1 MRQRRVG
8 TFTMGIV
15 LIFFG
20 FILLISQLKT
30 QSAAIILI
38 KGWPLILVLL
48 GLEVLWHYYTS
59 KDEKAKIKYDILSI
73 IIIGA
78 ICAASLGLYVFTQV
92 GVVSRISDMV
102 LNQSYK
108 MDAKVSEFIVD
119 DTVKKLVIDA
129 SGLQLNVRTSQNNKV
144 TAQAKAY
151 IKANSKEKAQELL
164 QEQEVVYE
172 REGNTVFMSFNRPTS
187 GNISVNEYDIIVP
200 ASLEVEVSETSAV
213 KFICQQI
220 QSDWYIFDASNVDIV
235 LSENANV
242 KLVALVENQESLM
255 GNVDWNIAGQDSSGS
270 NDLPGNSKSLR
281 CETTFGSGKNKIYI
295 LESGDITANKLL

>member
-1 MRQRRVG
+1 MQQRRVG

-30 QSAAIILI
+30 QNAAIILI

-48 GLEVLWHYYTS
+48 GLEVLWRSYTL
-59 KDEKAKIKYDILSI
+59 KDEQTKIKYDILSI

-78 ICAASLGLYVFTQV
+78 ICATSLGLYVFTQV
-92 GVVSRISDMV
+92 GVVSRISDMI

-144 TAQAKAY
+144 TAQAKAC
-151 IKANSKEKAQELL
+151 IRVNSKEKAQELL

-172 REGNTVFMSFNRPTS
+172 KEGNTVHMSFNRPIS

-200 ASLEVEVSETSAV
+200 AKLEVEVYETSAI

-220 QSDWYIFDASNVDIV
+220 QSDWYIFDTGNVDITI
-235 LSENANV
+235 SENTNV
-242 KLVALVENQESLM
+242 KLIALVENQESLM
-255 GNVDWNIAGQDSSGS
+255 GNVDWDIVDQDPSG
-270 NDLPGNSKSLR
+270 NKDLPGNSKSLR
-281 CETTFGSGKNKIYI
+281 YEATFGSGKNNIYI
-295 LESGDITANKLL
+295 LESDDITANKLL